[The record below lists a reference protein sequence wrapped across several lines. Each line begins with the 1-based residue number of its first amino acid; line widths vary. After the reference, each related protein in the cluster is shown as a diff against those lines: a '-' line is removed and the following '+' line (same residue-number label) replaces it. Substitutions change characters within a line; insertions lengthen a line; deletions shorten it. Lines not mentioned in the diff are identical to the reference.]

1 MLQKTEPKPSNFDSE
16 NEYSHFLA
24 DIKAENRMS
33 RLLGR
38 LDILSQY
45 EDEKSY
51 SELAQYDIRD
61 KCHRLEKFDYE
72 TDNLKELSDMAIQK
86 YGFIKTKYRRKA
98 WSRLVQSQ
106 SQKNS
111 TIEKQNFD
119 IISNFFLSKL
129 M

>member
-1 MLQKTEPKPSNFDSE
+1 
-16 NEYSHFLA
+16 
-24 DIKAENRMS
+24 MS

-38 LDILSQY
+38 FDILSQY